1 MPVNQSIKYQM
12 KNLLEFITFFIEAL
26 SPGQV
31 HNTYWSVITCKFA
44 GICVNMSSFVT
55 ENIFPAV
62 LSLYKEGGAQN
73 LPDGNEVLVCTSTTT
88 AEEVKTWRLLYS
100 VLKLNIFRPC
110 C

>member
-1 MPVNQSIKYQM
+1 MM

-31 HNTYWSVITCKFA
+31 HNSYWSVITCEFA

-62 LSLYKEGGAQN
+62 LSLYKEAGAQN

>member
-1 MPVNQSIKYQM
+1 M
-12 KNLLEFITFFIEAL
+12 KILLESIMYFIEAL

-31 HNTYWSVITCKFA
+31 QNSYWSVITCEFA

-88 AEEVKTWRLLYS
+88 AEEVKPWRLLYS
-100 VLKLNIFRPC
+100 VLKLNISRPC

>member
-1 MPVNQSIKYQM
+1 M

-31 HNTYWSVITCKFA
+31 HNTYWSVITRTFA
-44 GICVNMSSFVT
+44 GICVNVSSFVT

-88 AEEVKTWRLLYS
+88 AEEVKTWRLFYS
-100 VLKLNIFRPC
+100 VLKLNFFRPC

>member
-1 MPVNQSIKYQM
+1 M
-12 KNLLEFITFFIEAL
+12 KNLLEFITFIIEAL

-31 HNTYWSVITCKFA
+31 HNTFWSVITRTFA

-88 AEEVKTWRLLYS
+88 AEEVKTWRLFYS
-100 VLKLNIFRPC
+100 VLK
-110 C
+110 